1 MLFKTFLLF
10 YGSIFYGGSQ
20 SNSLQFFS
28 AKNTQSDLKKN
39 LFLWSKHLAEQ
50 EKRKMMNLF
59 WNFIQN
65 GLRGINAKTYNLNHN
80 RIVRE
85 RTQQVVKWSLF
96 FIQPFLYYLS
106 RLEAIAIVANV
117 AQILVDVGLRQLY
130 NSINNKQRI
139 IFGFQREGNFAF
151 FDVKS

>member
-10 YGSIFYGGSQ
+10 YGSVFYGSSQ
-20 SNSLQFFS
+20 LNSLQFFS

-39 LFLWSKHLAEQ
+39 LFLRSKHLAEQ

-65 GLRGINAKTYNLNHN
+65 GLNLYNLNHN

-85 RTQQVVKWSLF
+85 RTQQVVK
-96 FIQPFLYYLS
+96 
-106 RLEAIAIVANV
+106 
-117 AQILVDVGLRQLY
+117 
-130 NSINNKQRI
+130 
-139 IFGFQREGNFAF
+139 
-151 FDVKS
+151 

>member
-50 EKRKMMNLF
+50 EKRKMMILF

-65 GLRGINAKTYNLNHN
+65 GLTGINAKTYDHN

-85 RTQQVVKWSLF
+85 RTQQVVK
-96 FIQPFLYYLS
+96 
-106 RLEAIAIVANV
+106 
-117 AQILVDVGLRQLY
+117 
-130 NSINNKQRI
+130 
-139 IFGFQREGNFAF
+139 
-151 FDVKS
+151 